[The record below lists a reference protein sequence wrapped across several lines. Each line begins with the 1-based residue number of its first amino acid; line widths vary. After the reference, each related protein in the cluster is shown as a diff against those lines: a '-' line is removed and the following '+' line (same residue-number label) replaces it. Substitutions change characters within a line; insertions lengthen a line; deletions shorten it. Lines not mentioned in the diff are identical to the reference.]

1 MGNAIDIKLV
11 NGLAGDPAICVNFTQ
26 AGESLLFDAGSLETM
41 TSRELLK
48 VRVVAISHTHVDHF
62 IGFDRLIRVN
72 VPHFRTVEVV
82 GPTGIIEN
90 IRGKLTGY
98 LWNLLEP
105 DQVNFVVHEVSKIG
119 TIRSVKIS
127 NTFNFE
133 ARPVG
138 TSEANESPQGPG
150 VAVHVPLLQS
160 VGYSLRATV
169 VDHGTD
175 VLAFCLTMPDALA
188 VNKEKLAAS
197 SFEPGPWIGDLQKKA
212 ASGDLTGTIEI
223 GGKTISALE
232 LAKDLLQPR
241 LGESVVYVTDMVF
254 SEANMRSLKSLTD
267 RPVDLVISEA
277 NYLASDRDKA
287 QLKKHLTTTQAALIA
302 ALLSAK
308 KLQIFHIS
316 NIYGQ
321 DTETSLN
328 ESAAAFDQ
336 LRGLGLAECQRVA
349 STEYTV

>member
-1 MGNAIDIKLV
+1 
-11 NGLAGDPAICVNFTQ
+11 
-26 AGESLLFDAGSLETM
+26 
-41 TSRELLK
+41 
-48 VRVVAISHTHVDHF
+48 
-62 IGFDRLIRVN
+62 
-72 VPHFRTVEVV
+72 
-82 GPTGIIEN
+82 
-90 IRGKLTGY
+90 
-98 LWNLLEP
+98 
-105 DQVNFVVHEVSKIG
+105 
-119 TIRSVKIS
+119 
-127 NTFNFE
+127 
-133 ARPVG
+133 
-138 TSEANESPQGPG
+138 
-150 VAVHVPLLQS
+150 
-160 VGYSLRATV
+160 
-169 VDHGTD
+169 
-175 VLAFCLTMPDALA
+175 MPDALA

-197 SFEPGPWIGDLQKKA
+197 SFEPGPWIADLQKKA
-212 ASGDLTGTIEI
+212 SSGDLTGTIEI
-223 GGKTISALE
+223 DGKTISALD

-254 SEANMRSLKSLTD
+254 SEANMRSLKSLTG

-287 QLKKHLTTTQAALIA
+287 QSKKHLTTTQAALIA

-336 LRGLGLAECQRVA
+336 FRGLGLAECERAA